1 MKKSR
6 SAGAKTGAAR
16 GRRKSATSHPG
27 SKTENAV
34 GKGDF
39 GIPADAPRAEL
50 DYVSNN
56 TKHSDPGA
64 AQAADFEE
72 DGVRDHG
79 VGGPASGPGSSTG
92 GDLDVDVIG
101 VGTGGAGL
109 AISGPDHVQTEAG
122 THRADEATGGS
133 DQSHR
138 ARKPLTEVPQVHGTT
153 FSRDVEEDDVAR
165 GSDAA
170 TSSHTSD
177 DSFAGEVSRGDARG
191 EDDSD

>member
-6 SAGAKTGAAR
+6 SKED
-16 GRRKSATSHPG
+16 KPG
-27 SKTENAV
+27 SDRSDHHSGNTAGNVV

-39 GIPADAPRAEL
+39 GVRANAPRAEI

-64 AQAADFEE
+64 SQPADFEE
-72 DGVRDHG
+72 EDVRDHG

-92 GDLDVDVIG
+92 GDLDVDIVG
-101 VGTGGAGL
+101 VGTGGSGI
-109 AISGPDHVQTEAG
+109 AISGPDSLENESG
-122 THRADEATGGS
+122 TRHADEAASGS
-133 DQSHR
+133 ARSDR
-138 ARKPLTEVPQVHGTT
+138 AHKRVTEVPQVHGTT
-153 FSRDVEEDDVAR
+153 FSRGVEEDDVAR

-170 TSSHTSD
+170 TNSHMSE

>member
-1 MKKSR
+1 MKKPR
-6 SAGAKTGAAR
+6 SAGAKKGAAR
-16 GRRKSATSHPG
+16 SHRSSDTSHPG
-27 SKTENAV
+27 STKVKAE

-39 GIPADAPRAEL
+39 GVPVDASRAEI

-64 AQAADFEE
+64 AQPADFEQ

-79 VGGPASGPGSSTG
+79 AGGPASGPGSSTG

-101 VGTGGAGL
+101 VGTGGTGL
-109 AISGPDHVQTEAG
+109 AISGPDNMETETG
-122 THRADEATGGS
+122 GRRADEVTGGS
-133 DQSHR
+133 DRSHGG
-138 ARKPLTEVPQVHGTT
+138 RKPLTEVPQVHGTT

-170 TSSHTSD
+170 TSSHSGD
-177 DSFAGEVSRGDARG
+177 DSFAGEISRGDARG
-191 EDDSD
+191 EDDSQ